1 MDGEATGN
9 QIFRRWWEKEK
20 RFLYFDLNSFRN
32 YYDSPVGG
40 RVVCQRGDEI
50 DRQLGPFQMFIGK
63 YDKSGVMIFV
73 GDYLAGPYGRD
84 LIVYDDKTQSVQAK
98 ELDSDIYYSAID
110 VPFDE
115 SLVDG
120 HYFNELEVV
129 TRNY

>member
-1 MDGEATGN
+1 MDGVGMAN
-9 QIFRRWWEKEK
+9 QIFRRWWGKEK

-32 YYDSPVGG
+32 YCDSPVGG
-40 RVVCQRGDEI
+40 KVVCQRDDEI
-50 DRQLGPFQMFIGK
+50 DRQLGPFQMFIGR
-63 YDKSGVMIFV
+63 YDKHGVMIFV

-84 LIVYDDKTQSVQAK
+84 LIVYDDKTLSVQAK

-110 VPFDE
+110 VPFYE